1 MMTILLKAAALWL
14 ILLGVAIVNAA
25 IRELVLNPTLGAEI
39 ALPASGL
46 LLALLILG
54 FALLALP
61 RFGARDG
68 PGYLVAGAVWLALTL
83 AFELVLGH
91 FVMGHSWGEMA
102 RVLDPRTGNLFLLA
116 LVSALISPW
125 LAARLRGRI

>member
-1 MMTILLKAAALWL
+1 M
-14 ILLGVAIVNAA
+14 
-25 IRELVLNPTLGAEI
+25 
-39 ALPASGL
+39 
-46 LLALLILG
+46 LLALLILV
-54 FALLALP
+54 FALLTLP
-61 RFGARDG
+61 LFGAQDRK
-68 PGYLVAGAVWLALTL
+68 GYLMAGAVWLALTL

-91 FVMGHSWGEMA
+91 LVMGQSWGEIA

>member
-1 MMTILLKAAALWL
+1 MITILVKAAALWL
-14 ILLGVAIVNAA
+14 ILLVVAIGNAA
-25 IRELVLNPTLGAEI
+25 IRELVLTPTLGPDI

-54 FALLALP
+54 FALLVLP
-61 RFGARDG
+61 LFGARDG
-68 PGYLVAGAVWLALTL
+68 TDYLVVGAVWLALTL

-91 FVMGHSWGEMA
+91 LVMGQSWGELA

-116 LVSALISPW
+116 LASALISPW

>member
-1 MMTILLKAAALWL
+1 MITILLKAAALWL
-14 ILLGVAIVNAA
+14 VLLGVAIGNAA
-25 IRELVLNPTLGAEI
+25 IRELMLNPTLGAEI

-46 LLALLILG
+46 LLALLILV
-54 FALLALP
+54 FALVTLP
-61 RFGARDG
+61 LFGARDAA
-68 PGYLVAGAVWLALTL
+68 GYLLVGAVWLVLTL
-83 AFELVLGH
+83 SFELVLGH
-91 FVMGHSWGEMA
+91 LVMGKSWGEIA